1 MDYNAFLI
9 QLVENLI
16 ASVPQLVAFL
26 SLVIYSLNNL
36 KKKTAEFP
44 DQVKQVKEDLTTDF
58 KETKLMVQDMLDES
72 RKTINGL
79 VEEATTQLR
88 EEITDVMGGMQEEL
102 KYYRETLQSVKGQ
115 SNLLVKENKAMFDL
129 VIQLVA
135 KNPEFVKKGL
145 ASTITN
151 SLTLTQEELKNYSV
165 QMIDSLPLLETV
177 LKEALVNY
185 TQEEIDGIM
194 ERIGY
199 EKRA

>member
-1 MDYNAFLI
+1 MDYNAFLTNLI
-9 QLVENLI
+9 ENLI
-16 ASVPQLVAFL
+16 ASVPQLVA
-26 SLVIYSLNNL
+26 VISMVVYYLNKL
-36 KKKTAEFP
+36 KKQTAEFP
-44 DQVKQVKEDLTTDF
+44 NQLSVVKENLVTDF
-58 KETKLMVQDMLDES
+58 KETKIMVQDMLAES
-72 RKTINGL
+72 KKTINGL

-88 EEITDVMGGMQEEL
+88 EQVTDVMGGMQEEL

-151 SLTLTQEELKNYSV
+151 SLNLTKEELKNYSV

-194 ERIGY
+194 ESVGY
-199 EKRA
+199 EKRT

>member
-1 MDYNAFLI
+1 MDYNAFLTKLI
-9 QLVENLI
+9 ENLI
-16 ASVPQLVAFL
+16 ASVPQLVAVI
-26 SLVIYSLNNL
+26 SLVVFNLNKL
-36 KKKTAEFP
+36 KKQTAEFP
-44 DQVKQVKEDLTTDF
+44 NQLSVVKEKLVTDF
-58 KETKLMVQDMLDES
+58 KETKIMVQDMLAES
-72 RKTINGL
+72 KRTINGL

-88 EEITDVMGGMQEEL
+88 EQVTDVMGGMQEEL
-102 KYYRETLQSVKGQ
+102 KYYRETLQSVKCQ

-194 ERIGY
+194 ERVGY

>member
-1 MDYNAFLI
+1 MDYNAFLTNLI
-9 QLVENLI
+9 ENLI
-16 ASVPQLVAFL
+16 ASVPQLVAVI
-26 SLVIYSLNNL
+26 SLVVFNLNKL
-36 KKKTAEFP
+36 KKQTAEFP
-44 DQVKQVKEDLTTDF
+44 NQLSVVKENLVTDF
-58 KETKLMVQDMLDES
+58 KETKIMVKDMLAES
-72 RKTINGL
+72 KKTINGL

-88 EEITDVMGGMQEEL
+88 EQVTDVMGGMQEEL

-194 ERIGY
+194 ESVGY
-199 EKRA
+199 EKRT

>member
-1 MDYNAFLI
+1 MDYNAFLTN
-9 QLVENLI
+9 LVENLI
-16 ASVPQLVAFL
+16 ASVPQLVA
-26 SLVIYSLNNL
+26 VISMVMYSLNNL

-44 DQVKQVKEDLTTDF
+44 NQLSVVKENLVTDF
-58 KETKLMVQDMLDES
+58 KETKLMVQDMLAES

-88 EEITDVMGGMQEEL
+88 EEVTDVMGSMQEEL

-135 KNPEFVKKGL
+135 KNPELVKKGL

-194 ERIGY
+194 ESIGY

>member
-1 MDYNAFLI
+1 MDYNAFLTNLI
-9 QLVENLI
+9 ENLI
-16 ASVPQLVAFL
+16 ASVPQLVA
-26 SLVIYSLNNL
+26 VISMVVYYLNKL

-44 DQVKQVKEDLTTDF
+44 DQLSVVKEKLVTDF
-58 KETKLMVQDMLDES
+58 KETKN
-72 RKTINGL
+72 TINGL
-79 VEEATTQLR
+79 VEKATTQLR
-88 EEITDVMGGMQEEL
+88 EEVTDVMGGMQEEL

-199 EKRA
+199 EKKA

>member
-9 QLVENLI
+9 RLVENLI

-26 SLVIYSLNNL
+26 SLVLYSLNNL

-58 KETKLMVQDMLDES
+58 KETKLMVQDMLGES

-88 EEITDVMGGMQEEL
+88 EEVTDVMGGMQEEL

-165 QMIDSLPLLETV
+165 QMIDSLPLLESV

-194 ERIGY
+194 ESIGY

>member
-9 QLVENLI
+9 ELVENLI
-16 ASVPQLVAFL
+16 ASVPQLVAVI
-26 SLVIYSLNNL
+26 SLVMYSLNNL
-36 KKKTAEFP
+36 KKQTAEFP
-44 DQVKQVKEDLTTDF
+44 NQLSAVKENLVTDF
-58 KETKLMVQDMLDES
+58 KETKLMVQDMLAES
-72 RKTINGL
+72 RKTINSL

-88 EEITDVMGGMQEEL
+88 EQVTDVMGSMQEEL
-102 KYYRETLQSVKGQ
+102 KYYRETLQTVKSQ
-115 SNLLVKENKAMFDL
+115 ANLLVKENKAMFDL

-135 KNPEFVKKGL
+135 KNPELVKKGL

-194 ERIGY
+194 ESIGY

>member
-9 QLVENLI
+9 ELVENLI
-16 ASVPQLVAFL
+16 ASVPQLVAVI
-26 SLVIYSLNNL
+26 SLVMYSLNNL
-36 KKKTAEFP
+36 KKQTEEFP
-44 DQVKQVKEDLTTDF
+44 NQLSAVKENLVTDF
-58 KETKLMVQDMLDES
+58 KETKLMVQDMLAES
-72 RKTINGL
+72 RKTINSL

-88 EEITDVMGGMQEEL
+88 EQVTDVMGSMQEEL

-115 SNLLVKENKAMFDL
+115 ANLLVKENKAMFDL

-194 ERIGY
+194 ESVGY
-199 EKRA
+199 EKRS

>member
-58 KETKLMVQDMLDES
+58 KETKLMVQDMLGES

-88 EEITDVMGGMQEEL
+88 EEVTDVMGGMQEEL

-199 EKRA
+199 EKKA

>member
-1 MDYNAFLI
+1 MDYNAFLTNLI
-9 QLVENLI
+9 ENLI
-16 ASVPQLVAFL
+16 ASVPQLVA
-26 SLVIYSLNNL
+26 VISMVVYYLNKL
-36 KKKTAEFP
+36 KKQTEEFP
-44 DQVKQVKEDLTTDF
+44 NQLSSVKEKLVTDF
-58 KETKLMVQDMLDES
+58 KESKIMVQDMLAES
-72 RKTINGL
+72 KKTINGL

-88 EEITDVMGGMQEEL
+88 EEVTDVMGGMQEEL

-145 ASTITN
+145 ASTITD
-151 SLTLTQEELKNYSV
+151 SLTLTKEELKNYSV

-177 LKEALVNY
+177 LKEALANY

-194 ERIGY
+194 ESVGY
-199 EKRA
+199 EKRT

>member
-1 MDYNAFLI
+1 MDYNAFLAN
-9 QLVENLI
+9 LVENLI
-16 ASVPQLVAFL
+16 ASVPQLVA
-26 SLVIYSLNNL
+26 VISMVMYSLNNL
-36 KKKTAEFP
+36 KKQTAEFP
-44 DQVKQVKEDLTTDF
+44 NQLSDVKENLVTDF
-58 KETKLMVQDMLDES
+58 KETKVMVQDMLAES

-88 EEITDVMGGMQEEL
+88 EEVTDVMGSMQEEL

-145 ASTITN
+145 ASTITD

-185 TQEEIDGIM
+185 TQEEVDGIM
-194 ERIGY
+194 ESIGY
-199 EKRA
+199 EKRT

>member
-1 MDYNAFLI
+1 MDYNAFLTNLI
-9 QLVENLI
+9 ENLI
-16 ASVPQLVAFL
+16 ASVPQLVA
-26 SLVIYSLNNL
+26 VISMVVYYLNKL
-36 KKKTAEFP
+36 KKRTEEFP
-44 DQVKQVKEDLTTDF
+44 NQLSDVKEKLVTDF
-58 KETKLMVQDMLDES
+58 KETKLMVQDMLGES

-88 EEITDVMGGMQEEL
+88 EEVTDVMGGMQEEL

-199 EKRA
+199 EKKA

>member
-1 MDYNAFLI
+1 MDYNEFLTNLI
-9 QLVENLI
+9 ENLI
-16 ASVPQLVAFL
+16 ASVPQLVAVI
-26 SLVIYSLNNL
+26 SLILFNLNKL
-36 KKKTAEFP
+36 KKKTEEFP
-44 DQVKQVKEDLTTDF
+44 NQLSIVKEKLVTDF
-58 KETKLMVQDMLDES
+58 KETKIMVQDMLAES
-72 RKTINGL
+72 KKTINGL

-88 EEITDVMGGMQEEL
+88 EEVTDVMGSMQEEL

>member
-1 MDYNAFLI
+1 MDYNEFLTNLI
-9 QLVENLI
+9 ENII
-16 ASVPQLVAFL
+16 ASVPQLVA
-26 SLVIYSLNNL
+26 VISMVIFYLNKL
-36 KKKTAEFP
+36 KKQAEEFP
-44 DQVKQVKEDLTTDF
+44 NQLTLVKENLVTNF
-58 KETKLMVQDMLDES
+58 KETKLMVQDMLAES
-72 RKTINGL
+72 RKTINSL

-88 EEITDVMGGMQEEL
+88 EQVTDVMGSMQEEL

-135 KNPEFVKKGL
+135 KNPELVKRGL
-145 ASTITN
+145 ASTITD
-151 SLTLTQEELKNYSV
+151 SLTLTKEELKNYSV

-194 ERIGY
+194 GGIGY
-199 EKRA
+199 EKRT

>member
-9 QLVENLI
+9 ELVENLI
-16 ASVPQLVAFL
+16 ASVPQLVAVI
-26 SLVIYSLNNL
+26 SLVMYSLNNL
-36 KKKTAEFP
+36 KKQTAEFP
-44 DQVKQVKEDLTTDF
+44 NQLSVVKENLVTDF
-58 KETKLMVQDMLDES
+58 KETKLMVQDMLAES
-72 RKTINGL
+72 RKTINSL

-88 EEITDVMGGMQEEL
+88 EQVTDVMGSMQEEL
-102 KYYRETLQSVKGQ
+102 KYYRETLQSVKSQ
-115 SNLLVKENKAMFDL
+115 ANLLVKENRAMFDL

-135 KNPEFVKKGL
+135 KNPELVKKGL

-194 ERIGY
+194 ESIGY

>member
-1 MDYNAFLI
+1 MDYNEFLTNLI
-9 QLVENLI
+9 ENLI
-16 ASVPQLVAFL
+16 ASVPQLVA
-26 SLVIYSLNNL
+26 VISMVMYSLNNL

-44 DQVKQVKEDLTTDF
+44 NQLSDVKENLVTNF
-58 KETKLMVQDMLDES
+58 KETKVMVQDMLAES

-88 EEITDVMGGMQEEL
+88 EEVTDVMGSMQEEL

-145 ASTITN
+145 ASTITD

-185 TQEEIDGIM
+185 TQEEIGGIM
-194 ERIGY
+194 ESIGY
-199 EKRA
+199 EKRT

>member
-1 MDYNAFLI
+1 MDYNEFLTNLI
-9 QLVENLI
+9 ENLI
-16 ASVPQLVAFL
+16 ASVPQLVA
-26 SLVIYSLNNL
+26 VISMVMYSLNKL
-36 KKKTAEFP
+36 KKQTAEFP
-44 DQVKQVKEDLTTDF
+44 NQLSDVKENLVTDF
-58 KETKLMVQDMLDES
+58 KETKLMVQDMLAES
-72 RKTINGL
+72 KRTINGL

-88 EEITDVMGGMQEEL
+88 EQVTDVMGGMQEEL

>member
-1 MDYNAFLI
+1 MDYNAFLTNLI
-9 QLVENLI
+9 ENLI
-16 ASVPQLVAFL
+16 ASVPQLVAVI
-26 SLVIYSLNNL
+26 SLIVFNLNKL
-36 KKKTAEFP
+36 KKQTAEFP
-44 DQVKQVKEDLTTDF
+44 NQLSVVKEKLVTDF
-58 KETKLMVQDMLDES
+58 KETKIMVQDMLAES
-72 RKTINGL
+72 KKTINGL

-88 EEITDVMGGMQEEL
+88 EEVTDVMGSMQEEL

>member
-1 MDYNAFLI
+1 MDYNAFLTNLI
-9 QLVENLI
+9 ENLI
-16 ASVPQLVAFL
+16 ASVPQLVAVI
-26 SLVIYSLNNL
+26 SLVMYGLNNL
-36 KKKTAEFP
+36 KKQTAEFP
-44 DQVKQVKEDLTTDF
+44 NQLSVVKENLVTDF
-58 KETKLMVQDMLDES
+58 KETKLMVQDMLAES

-88 EEITDVMGGMQEEL
+88 EQVTDVMGSMQEEL

-135 KNPEFVKKGL
+135 KNPELVKKGL

-185 TQEEIDGIM
+185 TQEEIGGIM
-194 ERIGY
+194 ESIGY
-199 EKRA
+199 EKRT

>member
-58 KETKLMVQDMLDES
+58 KETKLMVQDMLGES

-88 EEITDVMGGMQEEL
+88 EEVTDVMGGMQEEL

-199 EKRA
+199 EKRT

>member
-1 MDYNAFLI
+1 MDYNAFLTNLI
-9 QLVENLI
+9 ENLI
-16 ASVPQLVAFL
+16 ASVPQLVAVI
-26 SLVIYSLNNL
+26 SLIVFNLNKL
-36 KKKTAEFP
+36 KKQTAEFP
-44 DQVKQVKEDLTTDF
+44 NQLSDVKENLVTDF
-58 KETKLMVQDMLDES
+58 KETKVMVQDMLAES

-88 EEITDVMGGMQEEL
+88 EEVTDVMGSMQEEL

-194 ERIGY
+194 ESIGY
-199 EKRA
+199 EKRT

>member
-1 MDYNAFLI
+1 MDYNTFLTNLI
-9 QLVENLI
+9 ENLI
-16 ASVPQLVAFL
+16 ASVPQLVA
-26 SLVIYSLNNL
+26 VISMVMYSLNNL
-36 KKKTAEFP
+36 KKQTAEFP
-44 DQVKQVKEDLTTDF
+44 NQLSVVKENLITDF
-58 KETKLMVQDMLDES
+58 KETKLMVQDMLAES
-72 RKTINGL
+72 RKTMNGL

-88 EEITDVMGGMQEEL
+88 EEVTDVMGSMQEEL
-102 KYYRETLQSVKGQ
+102 KYYRETLQSVKAQ
-115 SNLLVKENKAMFDL
+115 ANLLVKENRAMFDL

-135 KNPEFVKKGL
+135 KNPELVKKGL

-194 ERIGY
+194 ESIGY
-199 EKRA
+199 EKRT

>member
-1 MDYNAFLI
+1 MDYNAFLTNLI
-9 QLVENLI
+9 ENLI
-16 ASVPQLVAFL
+16 ASVPQLVA
-26 SLVIYSLNNL
+26 VISMVMYSLNNL

-44 DQVKQVKEDLTTDF
+44 NQLSVVKENLVTDF
-58 KETKLMVQDMLDES
+58 KETKLMVQDMLAES
-72 RKTINGL
+72 RKTINSL

-88 EEITDVMGGMQEEL
+88 EQVTDVMGSMQEEL

-194 ERIGY
+194 ESIGY
-199 EKRA
+199 EKRT

>member
-88 EEITDVMGGMQEEL
+88 EEVTDVMGGMQEEL

>member
-1 MDYNAFLI
+1 MDYNAFLTNLI
-9 QLVENLI
+9 ENLI
-16 ASVPQLVAFL
+16 ASVPQLVA
-26 SLVIYSLNNL
+26 VISMVVYYLNKL
-36 KKKTAEFP
+36 KKQTEEFP
-44 DQVKQVKEDLTTDF
+44 NQLSVVKEKLVTDF
-58 KETKLMVQDMLDES
+58 KETKLLVQDMLAES

-79 VEEATTQLR
+79 VEEATTQLK
-88 EEITDVMGGMQEEL
+88 EEVTDVMGGMQEEL

-115 SNLLVKENKAMFDL
+115 SHLLVKENKAMFDL

-145 ASTITN
+145 ASTITD
-151 SLTLTQEELKNYSV
+151 SLTLTKEELKNYSV

-199 EKRA
+199 EKRT

>member
-1 MDYNAFLI
+1 MDYNAFLTKLI
-9 QLVENLI
+9 ENLI
-16 ASVPQLVAFL
+16 ASVPQLVAVI
-26 SLVIYSLNNL
+26 SLVVFNLNKL
-36 KKKTAEFP
+36 KKQTAEFP
-44 DQVKQVKEDLTTDF
+44 NQLGVVKENLVTDF
-58 KETKLMVQDMLDES
+58 KETKIMVQDMLAES
-72 RKTINGL
+72 KRTINGL

-88 EEITDVMGGMQEEL
+88 EEVTDVMGSMQEEL

-135 KNPEFVKKGL
+135 KNPEFVKRGL
-145 ASTITN
+145 ASTITD

-194 ERIGY
+194 ESIGY
-199 EKRA
+199 EKRT

>member
-1 MDYNAFLI
+1 MDYNAFLTNLI
-9 QLVENLI
+9 ENLI
-16 ASVPQLVAFL
+16 ASVPQLVA
-26 SLVIYSLNNL
+26 VISMVVYYLNKL

-58 KETKLMVQDMLDES
+58 KETKLMVQDMLGES

-199 EKRA
+199 EKKA

>member
-1 MDYNAFLI
+1 MDYNAFLTN
-9 QLVENLI
+9 LVENLI
-16 ASVPQLVAFL
+16 ASVPQLVA
-26 SLVIYSLNNL
+26 VISMVMYSLNNL
-36 KKKTAEFP
+36 KKQTAEFP
-44 DQVKQVKEDLTTDF
+44 NQLSVVKENLVTDF
-58 KETKLMVQDMLDES
+58 KETKLMVQDMLAES

-88 EEITDVMGGMQEEL
+88 EEVTDVMGSMQEEL

-135 KNPEFVKKGL
+135 KNPELVKKGL

-194 ERIGY
+194 ERVGY
-199 EKRA
+199 EKRT

>member
-1 MDYNAFLI
+1 MDYNTFLTTLI
-9 QLVENLI
+9 ENLI
-16 ASVPQLVAFL
+16 ASVPQLVA
-26 SLVIYSLNNL
+26 VISMIMYSLNNL
-36 KKKTAEFP
+36 KKQAAEFP
-44 DQVKQVKEDLTTDF
+44 NQLSVVKENLVTDF
-58 KETKLMVQDMLDES
+58 KETKLMVQDMLAES
-72 RKTINGL
+72 RKTMNGL

-88 EEITDVMGGMQEEL
+88 EEVTDVMGSMQEEL
-102 KYYRETLQSVKGQ
+102 KYYRETLQSVKAQ
-115 SNLLVKENKAMFDL
+115 ANLLVKENRAMFDL

-135 KNPEFVKKGL
+135 KNPELVKKGL

-151 SLTLTQEELKNYSV
+151 SLNLTQEELKNYSV

-199 EKRA
+199 EKRT

>member
-1 MDYNAFLI
+1 MDYNAFLTNLI
-9 QLVENLI
+9 ENLI
-16 ASVPQLVAFL
+16 ASVPQLVA
-26 SLVIYSLNNL
+26 VISMVVYYLNKL

-44 DQVKQVKEDLTTDF
+44 DQLSVVKEKLVTDF
-58 KETKLMVQDMLDES
+58 KETKN
-72 RKTINGL
+72 TINGL
-79 VEEATTQLR
+79 VEKATTQLR

-199 EKRA
+199 EKKA